1 MSGPLLTSWTIR
13 LALAAYALWLGWWLA
28 GGARPLSRRGEAF
41 GRGLYT
47 LACILFLLHVIC
59 AFHFYHHWSHRAA
72 FDDTARQTEELL
84 GVPLGEGIYFSY
96 LFLGVWM
103 ADALWM
109 WASDSRPRWL
119 TPAVQLYMAFIAFN
133 GAVIFE
139 SGITR
144 WIGIPVTVVLAGLA
158 ARRIRRRPTLT
169 PDS

>member
-28 GGARPLSRRGEAF
+28 GVARPSPRLWSAA
-41 GRGLYT
+41 GRGLYS
-47 LACILFLLHVIC
+47 LACGLFVLHVAC
-59 AFHFYHHWSHRAA
+59 AFGFYHHWSHQAA

-84 GVPLGEGIYFSY
+84 GVALGEGIYFSY
-96 LFLGVWM
+96 VFLGVWVV
-103 ADALWM
+103 DAIWLWV
-109 WASDSRPRWL
+109 SDHRPRWL

-144 WIGIPVTVVLAGLA
+144 RVGIPVAIVLAGLA
-158 ARRIRRRPTLT
+158 IRHVVQRTTR
-169 PDS
+169 